1 MKIRRQRNANKRLA
15 VRQAGHDTR
24 KSAGSVNPKAFT
36 RPGSQ
41 NPHKQG

>member
-1 MKIRRQRNANKRLA
+1 MKIRSGRKAKQRLA
-15 VRQAGHDTR
+15 VRQAGHDAR
-24 KSAGSVNPKAFT
+24 KRAASTNPKAYT